1 MGKSEPLPNK
11 LYHDLHGLLGN
22 LKDGVEGLS
31 AETDRAARLGWLT
44 LIERCADRCGK
55 LLERLDRSQAE

>member
-1 MGKSEPLPNK
+1 MGNNEPPRNE
-11 LYHDLHGLLGN
+11 LYHDLHGLVGN
-22 LKDGVEGLS
+22 IKAGVEGLS
-31 AETDRAARLGWLT
+31 AETDHVARLGWLT